1 MVEEEVEVEVAL
13 TDLKGDLTPEVS
25 KACAELDE
33 KLGDVVGELI
43 FEIPLIVILG
53 EGQEV
58 EQVGIL

>member
-1 MVEEEVEVEVAL
+1 MVEEQVEVEVAL
-13 TDLKGDLTPEVS
+13 ADLKRDLAAEVS